1 MTMAICIMDFVL
13 FSPTETADEIKLEV
27 RKLQTV
33 LSKLPIAFFISNDEL
48 KYFPPYPLYFVPPCS
63 SRVYLPKRA
72 CAETRKEEV
81 FVLSAALVA
90 ASVRWH
96 LSVKP
101 GYFTSRVSCH

>member
-48 KYFPPYPLYFVPPCS
+48 KYFPPYPSVLRSTLFVTRLLAKTSMCRNTEGRGFRFISCTRGSLCS
-63 SRVYLPKRA
+63 V
-72 CAETRKEEV
+72 
-81 FVLSAALVA
+81 ALV
-90 ASVRWH
+90 
-96 LSVKP
+96 
-101 GYFTSRVSCH
+101 G